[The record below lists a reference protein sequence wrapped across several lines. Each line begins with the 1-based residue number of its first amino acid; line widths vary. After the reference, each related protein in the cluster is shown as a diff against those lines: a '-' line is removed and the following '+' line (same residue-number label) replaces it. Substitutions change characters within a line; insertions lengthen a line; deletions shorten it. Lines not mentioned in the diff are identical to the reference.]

1 MQRRS
6 GSLSTETY
14 KWNPP
19 PSALDGWNAVLPE
32 LSAGPF
38 PLRSPYETAHLVC
51 ETNRIFLLQG
61 RPLKQTIK
69 WGQSSQERKWIAEST
84 TGFFDYWPWAIA
96 TDIFIKVFPFYSYIS
111 SYILQSRHK
120 SSVTWS
126 EKRQRKYKITSGLRR
141 KIFCVH
147 LPDRYVGRKPRSLG
161 DPWSNVFF
169 YSKVVELFVHPRGP
183 HITACENIYNPG
195 KERAAPFMAAC
206 SWLCRVSVLVFSRMG
221 QLQEKSELC
230 PETSSGIFICLFFH
244 GKFKPLLTSL
254 WKLLQKS

>member
-1 MQRRS
+1 MVEQREEVNDFEGGIKNRDCNCK
-6 GSLSTETY
+6 GGLDLYLQKRLQMESTRIRLGWL
-14 KWNPP
+14 KCCPAWVICRALP
-19 PSALDGWNAVLPE
+19 PSE
-32 LSAGPF
+32 SF
-38 PLRSPYETAHLVC
+38 ETAHLMC
-51 ETNRIFLLQG
+51 ETSRIFLLQG

-96 TDIFIKVFPFYSYIS
+96 TDIFIKVFPLHSYIS

-147 LPDRYVGRKPRSLG
+147 LPDRYVGRKPRRLG

-183 HITACENIYNPG
+183 HITACENIYIPG
-195 KERAAPFMAAC
+195 KERAAPFVAAC
-206 SWLCRVSVLVFSRMG
+206 SRLCRVSVLVFSRMG
-221 QLQEKSELC
+221 
-230 PETSSGIFICLFFH
+230 
-244 GKFKPLLTSL
+244 
-254 WKLLQKS
+254 